1 MYGNGIFF
9 LQIQDQTRLAH
20 SQWLCI
26 LNATVNVRTNLYNY
40 FMHIYLHMVYSFV
53 LDDTKIIGGG
63 GEIFFFNFLPWFLP
77 KKKICP
83 EENPSPRPRPSIN
96 LVALQNRPKYFFY

>member
-26 LNATVNVRTNLYNY
+26 LNATVNVRTNLY
-40 FMHIYLHMVYSFV
+40 
-53 LDDTKIIGGG
+53 D
-63 GEIFFFNFLPWFLP
+63 FNFKQNSVVVGSIMSKLPQFVTGETLSDAVQP
-77 KKKICP
+77 YC
-83 EENPSPRPRPSIN
+83 
-96 LVALQNRPKYFFY
+96 VF